1 MTPWQAGVTKGV
13 CSGLLRRCQLGTNLT
28 STNTRMKKETVHERA
43 TRYHPDRTDDRRR
56 DHRHSGDHCHQS
68 RTKAA
73 AGLLEISALKT
84 AMELRL
90 NEGKDVGSVA
100 ELGGQPATAN
110 CAIAVSSKAADGI
123 GTIACTLVD
132 APTNV
137 VGKSLALTRSPTGWT
152 CTTDIEEDLAPK
164 GCKAL

>member
-1 MTPWQAGVTKGV
+1 MKGQRGITLIELMIV
-13 CSGLLRRCQLGTNLT
+13 VAIIGILATIAIPMYTN
-28 STNTRMKKETVHERA
+28 
-43 TRYHPDRTDDRRR
+43 
-56 DHRHSGDHCHQS
+56 HQS

-152 CTTDIEEDLAPK
+152 CTTDIEEDLAPN
-164 GCKAL
+164 GCKAP